1 MIKTTFAALTLA
13 LALTGCSQEQ
23 QNKLGRLGVTWLE
36 GNYRITFAAEG
47 HVKSWELRGGK
58 VTTEPGKGYYY
69 FWATVDGKTRY
80 VQTPIERTYIEEIP

>member
-13 LALTGCSQEQ
+13 LVLTGCSQEQ

-58 VTTEPGKGYYY
+58 VTTEPGKG
-69 FWATVDGKTRY
+69 
-80 VQTPIERTYIEEIP
+80 